1 MITIKNIK
9 PLSAEELF
17 DLLKKEFVSYVDAKI
32 DSGLTIDYAHVQDII
47 NISFPEV
54 IDGTAFTL
62 TVTDEGIAIDKSN
75 KEFNYDLTLLQ
86 EHLTNFLKEKCE

>member
-1 MITIKNIK
+1 MTTIKNIS

-17 DLLKKEFVSYVDAKI
+17 DLLKKEFAPYVDAKI

-54 IDGTAFTL
+54 IVGTAFTL
-62 TVTDEGIAIDKSN
+62 TVTDEEITIAKS
-75 KEFNYDLTLLQ
+75 KEEFNYDLTLL
-86 EHLTNFLKEKCE
+86 EGHLTNFLKEKCE